1 MKRFILFLII
11 LVAQAKADFERSP
24 FLANLGKKAENR
36 YQDMW
41 TLSSWF
47 ETQRKIRL
55 MDQWLA
61 MNSSSNPFEFYL
73 SAEYASLERKNTDS
87 GVEGLPTENDAYR
100 GTLGAFATIVG
111 LQAQYTKS
119 DEEYDLFE
127 GSFHLR
133 ILGKAQ
139 QATNWT
145 LFYGISNRK
154 ENDKANSPLVEET
167 FKNQFAGASFTL
179 YFIKYF
185 GVEGMYKVYFEDTS
199 SLGTSLEGQ
208 RTEGSVFIDFSFLRV
223 FGTYYTEKLE
233 YKNTTLDRDLDR
245 NGVFGGVRFFF

>member
-1 MKRFILFLII
+1 M
-11 LVAQAKADFERSP
+11 VSVYSKADFERSP
-24 FLANLGKKAENR
+24 FLANLGKKAENK

-87 GVEGLPTENDAYR
+87 GVEGVPSEYDTYR
-100 GTLGAFATIVG
+100 GTIGAFASIVG
-111 LQAQYTKS
+111 LQAQYTQS
-119 DEEYDLFE
+119 DEKYDLFE

-145 LFYGISNRK
+145 FFYGISSRK
-154 ENDKANSPLVEET
+154 ESDKSNSPVAEET
-167 FKNQFAGASFTL
+167 FKNQFAGASFTV

-185 GVEGMYKVYFEDTS
+185 GIEGLYKVYFEDTS
-199 SLGTSLEGQ
+199 NLATSLEGQ
-208 RTEGSVFIDFSFLRV
+208 RTEGTVFIDFSFLRV
-223 FGTYYTEKLE
+223 FGTYYNEKLE
-233 YKNTTLDRDLDR
+233 YKSINLDRELER
-245 NGVFGGVRFFF
+245 NGIFGGVKFFF